1 MTTPAFASDLQP
13 SLLGRMNERRIV
25 QLLQAR
31 GPLSR
36 AEVAREAGLSA
47 PTVSKA
53 VAALLAAGL
62 LEENEEADATRG
74 RPAKK
79 LRLANENVQVLGVVI
94 DAGRCHLVAAGMD
107 GKRYP
112 DTERAVPLP
121 KTYRELIDALAA
133 SARELIRGTDRVTRG
148 VGVCLPGLLDYRQ
161 QQGVLSPNVPLTDG
175 HAPARDLSKRL
186 GVPCFMLQESHALC
200 LAERQF
206 GNARGLDDFAMLDVS
221 TGVGLGVM
229 SGGRLL
235 TGHRGLAGEIGHL
248 TVVEDGRRCGCGN
261 DGCLE
266 TVGGDAALV
275 WRVAQKLGKPLT
287 IDDVIQQAATGK
299 VKLARELD
307 DTCRYLAI
315 GVAAVINLF
324 NPSTLFVHGRLFEC
338 DPTLFARMVEL
349 AKKRALPPS
358 FGDCQIVQARGS
370 KRQGAIAGIIQHLT
384 SAIAPTL
391 KGDMI
396 HTTAMPSANRC

>member
-1 MTTPAFASDLQP
+1 MPAPSVSDFQP
-13 SLLGRMNERRIV
+13 SLLGRMNERRVV
-25 QLLQAR
+25 QLLQAH

-36 AEVAREAGLSA
+36 AAVARAAGLSA
-47 PTVSKA
+47 PTASKA

-62 LEENEEADATRG
+62 LEENDEADATRG
-74 RPAKK
+74 RPARK
-79 LRLANENVQVLGVVI
+79 LRLANQNAQVIGIVI
-94 DAGRCHLVAAGMD
+94 DAGRCQLVAAGMD
-107 GKRYP
+107 GQRFAAS
-112 DTERAVPLP
+112 ERALP
-121 KTYRELIDALAA
+121 TPTTYRALLEGLTAGV
-133 SARELIRGTDRVTRG
+133 RELMRSADRTTRG
-148 VGVCLPGLLDYRQ
+148 IGICLPGLLDYRQ

-175 HAPARDLSKRL
+175 HAPARDLGKRL
-186 GVPCFMLQESHALC
+186 GVPCVMLQESHALC

-221 TGVGLGVM
+221 TGIGLGVM

-261 DGCLE
+261 HGCLE
-266 TVGGDAALV
+266 TVGGDAALA
-275 WRVAQKLGKPLT
+275 WRVSQKVGKPLT
-287 IDDVIQQAATGK
+287 IDEVIQQAATGPLK
-299 VKLARELD
+299 VARELA

-324 NPSTLFVHGRLFEC
+324 NPATLFIHGRLFEC
-338 DPTLFARMVEL
+338 DPTLFARLVEQ
-349 AKKRALPPS
+349 ARQRALPPS
-358 FGDCQIVQARGS
+358 FGDCRIVQARGS

-391 KGDMI
+391 NADLF
-396 HTTAMPSANRC
+396 HASANRA